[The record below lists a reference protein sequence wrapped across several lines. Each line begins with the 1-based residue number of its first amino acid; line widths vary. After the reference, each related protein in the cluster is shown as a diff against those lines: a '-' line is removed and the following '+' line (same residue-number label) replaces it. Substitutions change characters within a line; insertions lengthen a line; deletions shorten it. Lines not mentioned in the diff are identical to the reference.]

1 MNTHTPPEL
10 LLPNPKAHLAFVLTG
25 ILLHISPPS
34 SSHSRSALPSLSV
47 FFHSLRCQELNDTA
61 ELTGCYGNRLVI
73 GQEDRRR
80 VRNDCGW
87 GCESWLSGWVGAG
100 GSEWH
105 ICPRKSEEKKQTL
118 AIPPGLHNAVT
129 FHWSLLTSTQL
140 IVRCQGFIPFPRS
153 LDDSL
158 RGLVILHHGRSL
170 PFFLSSLRKAERHA
184 YVLIGKPTYVQTGN
198 VHELT
203 SKAGR
208 TKCTFHK

>member
-25 ILLHISPPS
+25 ILLHISPSS

-153 LDDSL
+153 LDDFSPWACDFTP
-158 RGLVILHHGRSL
+158 RAITS
-170 PFFLSSLRKAERHA
+170 FLSQQSEKSREACIR
-184 YVLIGKPTYVQTGN
+184 TDRQT
-198 VHELT
+198 HIC
-203 SKAGR
+203 ADR
-208 TKCTFHK
+208 

>member
-1 MNTHTPPEL
+1 ME
-10 LLPNPKAHLAFVLTG
+10 TG
-25 ILLHISPPS
+25 LW
-34 SSHSRSALPSLSV
+34 
-47 FFHSLRCQELNDTA
+47 
-61 ELTGCYGNRLVI
+61 LV
-73 GQEDRRR
+73 RRTEGEFEMIVGGD
-80 VRNDCGW
+80 VRA
-87 GCESWLSGWVGAG
+87 GWVGGWVLGAVSG
-100 GSEWH
+100 TFVHE
-105 ICPRKSEEKKQTL
+105 KAKKKKQTL

-153 LDDSL
+153 LDDYL